1 MQLATVTALAALMA
15 FPAFGQAYP
24 DQNDLDI
31 FAIEQ
36 VDENTAIVTYY
47 NSASQ
52 SSAGHPPEMAT
63 DLVTVSIDLDVTS
76 GPETIHVAPEDG
88 WIAYPP
94 QMSAEDG
101 ETVQIKVIRFL
112 GF

>member
-1 MQLATVTALAALMA
+1 MGILFTAYRKGRNDQEAA
-15 FPAFGQAYP
+15 
-24 DQNDLDI
+24 
-31 FAIEQ
+31 
-36 VDENTAIVTYY
+36 
-47 NSASQ
+47 S
-52 SSAGHPPEMAT
+52 PELAT
-63 DLVTVSIDLDVTS
+63 DLVTVGIDLDVTS

-94 QMSAEDG
+94 QMSADDG